1 MLKSLF
7 PYLKTNNDLFSDQK
21 TNPEFKLLIKDYVQK
36 SISLLNEQDQVNVL
50 IYMILSNNNIY
61 NDLKN
66 EFNYEFKL
74 INLLN
79 DSSNFHHIL
88 SEKIKNSIVYNR
100 YDLTPIISLLNSIEN
115 KSNLIKLILE
125 DHVRYDTTDK
135 TIELPLH

>member
-66 EFNYEFKL
+66 EFNYELKL

-79 DSSNFHHIL
+79 
-88 SEKIKNSIVYNR
+88 R
-100 YDLTPIISLLNSIEN
+100 
-115 KSNLIKLILE
+115 KSK
-125 DHVRYDTTDK
+125 
-135 TIELPLH
+135 